1 MKSLLI
7 LLLIIASITQT
18 PITVFA
24 HPGGTDS
31 AGCHV
36 CRTNCAQYGLLPG
49 QYHCH
54 GTTSI
59 TPRPTTP
66 TTPTTPTRP
75 TSPTTPTT
83 PTRPTSPT
91 TPTAPRPTAPSS
103 SSSSSSGDSYTSLV
117 PFIALGLLAVIT
129 IAIIS
134 NNSSK
139 KLDNSKFNKG
149 IEEIHSKIN
158 EKKDKT

>member
-66 TTPTTPTRP
+66 TTPTRP

-91 TPTAPRPTAPSS
+91 TPTTPRPNAPSS

-117 PFIALGLLAVIT
+117 PFIVLGLLAVIT
-129 IAIIS
+129 IVIIS

-149 IEEIHSKIN
+149 IDQINSKIN

>member
-18 PITVFA
+18 PITAFA

-66 TTPTTPTRP
+66 TTPTRP

-83 PTRPTSPT
+83 PRPN
-91 TPTAPRPTAPSS
+91 APSS

-117 PFIALGLLAVIT
+117 PFIVLGLLAVIT
-129 IAIIS
+129 IVIIS

-149 IEEIHSKIN
+149 IDQINSKIN